1 MVGKLFKYEMRA
13 YARTLLPIEMILIA
27 VGFLT
32 RFIAFFENDT
42 VVYGIVSISSY
53 ILMFAAVAVT
63 LVMTM
68 AVAVMRFYKNL
79 FTAEGYLS
87 FTLPVTPAA
96 HIAAKLLAALVF
108 CVISAVCVAIS
119 LSAATMG
126 ELFVEILKFIGF
138 MSGKY
143 FERFGVHGV
152 FYIVEGS
159 LLAAVSITKSLLVFY
174 LCISLGQLAK
184 KNRVLAAFGY
194 YCAYIFIIQI
204 IGTFFIIFFT
214 SVVDAMPNFIADL
227 FNWFYEYQFLSK
239 HVMMLLGIFFTG
251 IISLVYFLI
260 IRFIISKKLNLE

>member
-1 MVGKLFKYEMRA
+1 MVGKLFKYEMKA
-13 YARTLLPIEMILIA
+13 YARTLLPIELILIA

-42 VVYGIVSISSY
+42 LVYGIVSISSY
-53 ILMFAAVAVT
+53 VLMVAAITVT
-63 LVMTM
+63 IVMTV

-87 FTLPVTPAA
+87 FTLPVTPTA
-96 HIAAKLLAALVF
+96 HIFAKLLAALVF
-108 CVISAVCVAIS
+108 CVISAACVAIS

-143 FERFGVHGV
+143 FDRFGAHGA

-159 LLAAVSITKSLLVFY
+159 LLIAVSMAKALLVFY
-174 LCISLGQLAK
+174 LCITLGQLAK

-194 YCAYIFIIQI
+194 YCAYIFLIQI
-204 IGTFFIIFFT
+204 IGTFFVIFFT
-214 SVVDAMPNFIADL
+214 SIIDAMPNFIIEL
-227 FNWFYEYQFLSK
+227 SNWFVEYQFTAI
-239 HVMMLLGIFFTG
+239 HVTMLLGIFFTG
-251 IISLVYFLI
+251 VISLVYFLI
-260 IRFIISKKLNLE
+260 IRLLISKKLNLE